1 MFSVER
7 ESLVDYELE
16 VDNGK
21 LTRSSEFERLTFR
34 VLLFALFIAI
44 QKENQDC
51 SQYDSD
57 LVQVTTK

>member
-21 LTRSSEFERLTFR
+21 LTVVANL
-34 VLLFALFIAI
+34 
-44 QKENQDC
+44 KG
-51 SQYDSD
+51 
-57 LVQVTTK
+57 